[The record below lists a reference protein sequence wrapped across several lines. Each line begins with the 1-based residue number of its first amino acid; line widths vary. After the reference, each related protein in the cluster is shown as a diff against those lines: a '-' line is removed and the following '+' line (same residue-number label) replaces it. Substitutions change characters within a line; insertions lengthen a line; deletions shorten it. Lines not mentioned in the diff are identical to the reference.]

1 MGFTYGVSLNLQDK
15 KCIVVGGGAVA
26 ERKILRLLENKAVV
40 TVVSP
45 QLTENLQKLQKQFIW
60 IADTYQESY
69 LEDSF
74 LVIAATNSR
83 EVNQEIAQYCH
94 AHNKLVNIIDSLEE
108 SNFTVN
114 STVQRGDL
122 LLTISTGGAS
132 PALAKKIRQQLEEQ
146 YGPEYAVVLDIM
158 RTLRAEV
165 MEKISDEEKRRTF
178 LQELGQT
185 DIEKILQTET
195 TEEWEKRVRLCLS
208 SY

>member
-158 RTLRAEV
+158 RTLRAEA

>member
-146 YGPEYAVVLDIM
+146 YGPEYAVVLDIT
-158 RTLRAEV
+158 RTLRAEA

>member
-1 MGFTYGVSLNLQDK
+1 LD
-15 KCIVVGGGAVA
+15 
-26 ERKILRLLENKAVV
+26 
-40 TVVSP
+40 
-45 QLTENLQKLQKQFIW
+45 
-60 IADTYQESY
+60 
-69 LEDSF
+69 
-74 LVIAATNSR
+74 
-83 EVNQEIAQYCH
+83 
-94 AHNKLVNIIDSLEE
+94 E

-132 PALAKKIRQQLEEQ
+132 PALAKRIRQQLEEQ

-158 RTLRAEV
+158 RTLRAEA

>member
-94 AHNKLVNIIDSLEE
+94 AHNKLVNIIDSLDE

-132 PALAKKIRQQLEEQ
+132 PALAKRIRQQLEEQ

-158 RTLRAEV
+158 RTLRAEA